1 MILKLDSLTKIYK
14 DKVAL
19 DGITFSFTPG
29 IYGLL
34 GPNGAGKSTMMNL
47 ITDNL
52 NPTKGSVLLD
62 GKTIDE
68 VGSEYRKLLGY
79 MPQQQNIY
87 PELSLSLHV
96 SRIYRD
102 ARRLFGRG
110 PMKDYLWFSIF
121 SGKSAEGEIPSFF
134 FGIDPEGYSY
144 GMDYWGNTAD
154 VMTRY
159 RRAILANPAPMLDLV
174 RKFSKQDQ
182 FQLAGPLYARSKG
195 TVDPLLQSWFDRR
208 YLTLI
213 HERPH
218 DETGFSPALA
228 RDMLSGFDTLIPL
241 YRYLLTVVRQA
252 Q

>member
-1 MILKLDSLTKIYK
+1 MFSGFSEQTVDFLWGLRFNNNKEWFNAHKQEYQTHLLLPFR
-14 DKVAL
+14 AL
-19 DGITFSFTPG
+19 ANEVFD
-29 IYGLL
+29 
-34 GPNGAGKSTMMNL
+34 A
-47 ITDNL
+47 L
-52 NPTKGSVLLD
+52 NEK
-62 GKTIDE
+62 
-68 VGSEYRKLLGY
+68 
-79 MPQQQNIY
+79 Y

-159 RRAILANPAPMLDLV
+159 RRAILSNPAPMLKLV
-174 RKFSKQDQ
+174 QDFSKQEQ
-182 FQLAGPLYARSKG
+182 FRLSGPVYARSKG
-195 TVDPLLQSWFDRR
+195 AVDPLLQSWFDRR
-208 YLTLI
+208 HLTLI
-213 HERPH
+213 HEREH
-218 DETGFSPALA
+218 NEAGFRPELEQ
-228 RDMLSGFDTLIPL
+228 DMIDGFNRLIPF

-252 Q
+252 QS